1 MQQDFK
7 HQKSKGLGGRQEDI
21 VRAAS
26 TLDKPMRLSQ
36 HQKFM
41 EPGTNHYKL
50 A

>member
-7 HQKSKGLGGRQEDI
+7 HQKSKGEGGRQEGI

-26 TLDKPMRLSQ
+26 TLDKPISLSQ

-41 EPGTNHYKL
+41 EPGTSH
-50 A
+50 

>member
-7 HQKSKGLGGRQEDI
+7 HQKSKGEGGRQGEGI

-26 TLDKPMRLSQ
+26 TLDKPIRLSQ

-41 EPGTNHYKL
+41 EPGTSH
-50 A
+50 